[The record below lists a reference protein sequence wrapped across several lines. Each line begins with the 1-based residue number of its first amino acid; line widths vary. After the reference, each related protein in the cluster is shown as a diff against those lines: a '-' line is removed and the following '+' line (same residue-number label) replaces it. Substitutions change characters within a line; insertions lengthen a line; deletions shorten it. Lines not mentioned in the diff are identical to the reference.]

1 MLELTQK
8 QMPGRV
14 AGSLLYLAEEIYNTN
29 DMMLDISRQDLAE
42 LSGMTKE
49 SAIRILKEFKD
60 AGYIS
65 LDAQHFTIHDSENL
79 EKISQNG

>member
-1 MLELTQK
+1 MLELTQR

-14 AGSLLYLAEEIYNTN
+14 AGSLLYLAEEVYNTN

-65 LDAQHFTIHDSENL
+65 LDTQHLTIHDSGNL